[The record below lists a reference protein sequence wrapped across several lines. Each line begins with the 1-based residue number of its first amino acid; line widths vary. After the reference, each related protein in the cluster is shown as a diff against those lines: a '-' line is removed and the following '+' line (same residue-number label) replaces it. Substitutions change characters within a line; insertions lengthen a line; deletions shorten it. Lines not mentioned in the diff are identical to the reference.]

1 MVVVPPPV
9 QFGIREQRGPL
20 QLEPHTF
27 GPPEPQRSPVGQVP
41 QSMMPLQPSVA
52 IPQLNFWSA
61 QVFGV
66 HIEPQTPDVPPPPQV
81 SLPVHAPQSM
91 RLPHVSLCMPQ
102 LKPWSAQVFA
112 MHT

>member
-52 IPQLNFWSA
+52 IPQLNSWSA
-61 QVFGV
+61 QVFPMHTV
-66 HIEPQTPDVPPPPQV
+66 PMPQTLAMPPAPQLWPAGQVGPQAMVPPQPSP
-81 SLPVHAPQSM
+81 
-91 RLPHVSLCMPQ
+91 
-102 LKPWSAQVFA
+102 A
-112 MHT
+112 M